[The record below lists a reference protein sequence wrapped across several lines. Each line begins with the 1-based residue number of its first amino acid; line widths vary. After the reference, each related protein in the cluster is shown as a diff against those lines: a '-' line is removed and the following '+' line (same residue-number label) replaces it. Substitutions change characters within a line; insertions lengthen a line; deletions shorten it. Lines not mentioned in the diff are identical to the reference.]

1 MQERWLV
8 RTAENQVIGPLERDA
23 VIAQIQNRQL
33 GRADEICPSGG
44 YWFYLYE
51 GDEVERMLGIR
62 PPASVNDPHEEV
74 TATGTRTVT
83 DSVTRPLQSGH
94 TASTARPFVLG
105 QVEKTSIWKIL
116 VLGLVIFAGILVA
129 WLLHILETAAF

>member
-1 MQERWLV
+1 MPQRWLV
-8 RTAENQVIGPLERDA
+8 RTAENRILGPLERDE
-23 VIAQIQNRQL
+23 VIAKIQSREF

-62 PPASVNDPHEEV
+62 PPPSTHDPHDEI

-83 DSVTRPLQSGH
+83 DSVTRPLQSGQ
-94 TASTARPFVLG
+94 STAASRPFVLG

-116 VLGLVIFAGILVA
+116 VLGLVILAGILVA